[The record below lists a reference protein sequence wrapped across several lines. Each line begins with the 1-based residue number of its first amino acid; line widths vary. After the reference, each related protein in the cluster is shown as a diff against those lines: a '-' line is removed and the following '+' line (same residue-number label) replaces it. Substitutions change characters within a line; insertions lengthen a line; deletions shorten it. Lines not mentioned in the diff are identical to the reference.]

1 MGGFVFPPIERGL
14 PMTEE
19 KTTKNSF
26 TKKIDRATYTV
37 RIFFN
42 QNSKESFNDKLLR
55 VIKNDIRNESQN

>member
-1 MGGFVFPPIERGL
+1 
-14 PMTEE
+14 MTEE

-37 RIFFN
+37 RIFFS

-55 VIKNDIRNESQN
+55 VIKNDIRKESQN